1 MHVHVDMEQ
10 ISLSSFGGRK
20 TGMHISLVSEDEFP
34 GIFFFSHLCFVCN
47 THKAF
52 VNNLK
57 YILESD
63 FGVSKSELH

>member
-10 ISLSSFGGRK
+10 ISLSSIEGRK

-34 GIFFFSHLCFVCN
+34 VFFFSHLCFVCN
-47 THKAF
+47 TLKAF

-63 FGVSKSELH
+63 FGVNKSELH